1 MKQPRINIGL
11 VGHIDHGKTT
21 LLQAISGEWA
31 DRHSEELKRGISIK
45 LGYANA
51 TVRKCPDCEEP
62 ECYVSEE
69 TCPECGTETEVVK
82 RLSFIDA
89 PGHEVLM
96 ATMLSGAATMD
107 AALFV
112 IAANEKCPQPQT
124 REHLKALEVLGIE
137 NIIIAQNKIDLVS
150 QEDAKQ
156 NYEQIKEFIKGTVA
170 EGAPII
176 PVSAKQN
183 TNIDVLLRALDKN
196 VEVPKRDLDN
206 PPLMLTVRSFDV
218 NKPGTE
224 AENLVG
230 GVLGGILRQGKLEKG
245 EEIVIKPGLKTD
257 GWEPIKTEVVS
268 IMAGDRAVKEALPGG
283 SIGIGTDLDP
293 FLTKSDKLA
302 GSVVGKEG
310 KMPEAREELSL
321 DVELFDEVV
330 GMERDL
336 EVKNIKNR
344 EQLMVN
350 AWTAKVTGIVS
361 NPQETKIKLRVP
373 VCIEKGSKVAISRKI
388 RNRWRLI
395 GYGVVE

>member
-1 MKQPRINIGL
+1 MEQPRINLGL

-51 TVRKCPDCEEP
+51 TIRKCPDCDEP
-62 ECYVSEE
+62 ECYVSKE

-112 IAANEKCPQPQT
+112 IAANEECPQPQT
-124 REHLKALEVLGIE
+124 REHLKGLEVLGIE

-150 QEDAKQ
+150 QEEGKQ
-156 NYEQIKEFIKGTVA
+156 NHKQIKEFVKGTVA
-170 EGAPII
+170 EDAPII
-176 PVSAKQN
+176 PVSAQKGI
-183 TNIDVLLRALDKN
+183 NIDVLLRALDKEI
-196 VEVPKRDLDN
+196 EVPERDLDKS
-206 PPLMLTVRSFDV
+206 PVMLTVRSFDV
-218 NKPGTE
+218 NKPGRK
-224 AENLVG
+224 AEDLVG
-230 GVLGGILRQGKLEKG
+230 GVLGGVLKQGKLEKG
-245 EEIVIKPGLKTD
+245 EKIVIKPGLKTD
-257 GWEPIKTEVVS
+257 GWEPIKTEVTS
-268 IMAGDRAVKEALPGG
+268 IMAGDRAVEEALPGG
-283 SIGIGTDLDP
+283 SLGIGTNLDP

-310 KMPEAREELSL
+310 EMPETRNELSL
-321 DVELFDEVV
+321 DVELFDKVV
-330 GMERDL
+330 GTQKDL
-336 EVKNIKNR
+336 EVGNLKSR
-344 EQLMVN
+344 EQLMIN
-350 AWTAKVTGIVS
+350 AWTARVTGTVS
-361 NPQETKIKLRVP
+361 NPQEVKIKLGVP

-395 GYGVVE
+395 GYGVVK